1 MAQTKG
7 ARQIYDAETGALL
20 SRKDAYLPTNMFFD
34 GEAASADIARW
45 EEVAEERRKSELSGG

>member
-1 MAQTKG
+1 
-7 ARQIYDAETGALL
+7 
-20 SRKDAYLPTNMFFD
+20 MFFD